1 MGQCKRC
8 GRKRWLLKFPSHL
21 DIPEMRAMVSH
32 WPWHRVQICPDCEP
46 AFDAEFR
53 KRLLLLA
60 PDAMAQDADVTEA
73 VCLLCGTQS
82 VEAVYAPSGRWT
94 DVSGTPVLGKFSV
107 CQECRGKLL
116 SGAIVSAGEL
126 RTGNDFRRLL
136 PMLPEASDDLVRQN
150 EGWQLGD
157 GPGPQGSTEV
167 LRGLELEAAA
177 NTAALFWTT
186 VPQAVADADAAPI
199 RGAMLCPEG
208 KTAIR
213 THLSLRWHAGRPDA
227 SPRAAMSLYRTGDRF
242 TIVRFDPP
250 QK

>member
-1 MGQCKRC
+1 
-8 GRKRWLLKFPSHL
+8 
-21 DIPEMRAMVSH
+21 
-32 WPWHRVQICPDCEP
+32 
-46 AFDAEFR
+46 
-53 KRLLLLA
+53 
-60 PDAMAQDADVTEA
+60 
-73 VCLLCGTQS
+73 
-82 VEAVYAPSGRWT
+82 VYAPSGRWT
-94 DVSGTPVLGKFSV
+94 DASGTPVLGKFSF
-107 CQECRGKLL
+107 CQACRGKLL
-116 SGAIVSAGEL
+116 SGPTISAAEL
-126 RTGNDFRRLL
+126 RTGNDFRTLL
-136 PMLPEASDDLVRQN
+136 PMLPEASGDLVRQN

-157 GPGPQGSTEV
+157 GPGPQDSTEV

>member
-1 MGQCKRC
+1 MGKCKRC
-8 GRKRWLLKFPSHL
+8 GRKRWLLKFPTQL

-32 WPWHRVQICPDCEP
+32 WPWHRVQVCPDCQSSFE
-46 AFDAEFR
+46 ADFR

-60 PDAMAQDADVTEA
+60 PDAMAQDADVAEE

-82 VEAVYAPSGRWT
+82 AGGVYEPSGRW
-94 DVSGTPVLGKFSV
+94 VAPSGAPVLGRFSV
-107 CQECRGKLL
+107 CGSCRGKLL
-116 SGAIVSAGEL
+116 NGPIVSAAEL
-126 RTGNDFRRLL
+126 TSGTDFRKLL
-136 PMLPEASDDLVRQN
+136 PLLPEASADLVERN
-150 EGWQLGD
+150 EGWRLGD

-186 VPQAVADADAAPI
+186 APSVVAEAEAPSM

-213 THLSLRWHAGRPDA
+213 THLSLRWRAGKPD
-227 SPRAAMSLYRTGDRF
+227 SPERAAMSVYRTADRF

-250 QK
+250 QV